1 MTLTRAGGAQSPP
14 ALTPSW
20 VPLAA
25 DSSVHAAPAGWRWHL
40 LTDLARLESGHT
52 PSRYHPEWWGGDI
65 PWLALPD
72 IRNLDGQTA
81 LETTEYTNEDGLA
94 NSSARLLPA
103 GTVCLSRTAS
113 VGFVT
118 VLGRPMATSQ
128 DFVNWVCGPQLDPW
142 FLAYLLLRSRGY
154 IRSLSSGAVHKTV
167 YVPAVKTFQIC
178 VPPLT
183 EQKRISLHLHQ
194 CLSAA
199 HQALRASGEEIS
211 AADSLLPRILEQVF
225 SPRVGR
231 AGSNVR
237 LSQLLRLRKEVVH
250 PRDNPIGEAVFVG
263 LEHIE
268 TGTGRRLGELRLEM
282 ASLTGRKPRFYQ
294 GDVVYGYLRPYLNKV
309 WLSDFDGLCSVDQYV
324 YEVDDSKVRAEYVA
338 WFMRSPV
345 YLRRAPISYTP
356 GQLPRIR
363 TEEVAAVEMPLPDLA
378 RQDEVL
384 QRLNEQIS
392 AVGRMRSSLADKLT
406 SLTHLPNALLRH
418 AFAGDR

>member
-1 MTLTRAGGAQSPP
+1 
-14 ALTPSW
+14 
-20 VPLAA
+20 
-25 DSSVHAAPAGWRWHL
+25 
-40 LTDLARLESGHT
+40 
-52 PSRYHPEWWGGDI
+52 
-65 PWLALPD
+65 
-72 IRNLDGQTA
+72 
-81 LETTEYTNEDGLA
+81 
-94 NSSARLLPA
+94 
-103 GTVCLSRTAS
+103 
-113 VGFVT
+113 
-118 VLGRPMATSQ
+118 
-128 DFVNWVCGPQLDPW
+128 
-142 FLAYLLLRSRGY
+142 
-154 IRSLSSGAVHKTV
+154 
-167 YVPAVKTFQIC
+167 
-178 VPPLT
+178 
-183 EQKRISLHLHQ
+183 
-194 CLSAA
+194 
-199 HQALRASGEEIS
+199 
-211 AADSLLPRILEQVF
+211 
-225 SPRVGR
+225 
-231 AGSNVR
+231 
-237 LSQLLRLRKEVVH
+237 
-250 PRDNPIGEAVFVG
+250 
-263 LEHIE
+263 
-268 TGTGRRLGELRLEM
+268 M